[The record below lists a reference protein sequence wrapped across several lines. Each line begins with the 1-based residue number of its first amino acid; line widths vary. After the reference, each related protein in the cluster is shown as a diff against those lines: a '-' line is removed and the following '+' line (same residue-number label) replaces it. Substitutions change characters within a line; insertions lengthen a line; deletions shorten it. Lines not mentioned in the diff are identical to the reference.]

1 MELFCQIKVKLFQRS
16 ATLLPPFVLVRTQL
30 STPSIQSGWVT
41 QHLLN
46 AFCKTNSA
54 QGTESIAS
62 QRIVCNASVARLT
75 ECEFLPTRLTFNEHG
90 QISSPCLT
98 ADSGMHCK
106 VSSLEHS
113 INQKHSSEVYW
124 TVTYQTSV
132 WASWQTFFSH
142 GKSSFSWENL

>member
-1 MELFCQIKVKLFQRS
+1 MELFCQIEVKLFQKS
-16 ATLLPPFVLVRTQL
+16 ATLLPPFVLVRAQL

-54 QGTESIAS
+54 QGTASITS

-75 ECEFLPTRLTFNEHG
+75 ECELFPTGLTFNEHG

-98 ADSGMHCK
+98 ADSGMYCK
-106 VSSLEHS
+106 ASSLGHS
-113 INQKHSSEVYW
+113 INQPHSAEVY
-124 TVTYQTSV
+124 
-132 WASWQTFFSH
+132 
-142 GKSSFSWENL
+142 